1 MFISLDKWKRQKKVE
16 NNALNLMSLNC
27 KHKNWETELTVLLKS
42 KHHFTSYLWNVKAT
56 ENYIGKLIQF
66 SKLGIRSEKIWKLDR
81 QRVKTKFKGAVLLN
95 VSNNLLFA
103 LMVKF
108 IENNYSL
115 LINGYLPAVHCG
127 FIFSRIRACY
137 EGFELLFFEILSRK

>member
-1 MFISLDKWKRQKKVE
+1 M
-16 NNALNLMSLNC
+16 
-27 KHKNWETELTVLLKS
+27 
-42 KHHFTSYLWNVKAT
+42 KAT

-115 LINGYLPAVHCG
+115 RLNG
-127 FIFSRIRACY
+127 
-137 EGFELLFFEILSRK
+137 

>member
-66 SKLGIRSEKIWKLDR
+66 SKLGIRSEKTWKLDR

-108 IENNYSL
+108 RENNYSL
-115 LINGYLPAVHCG
+115 LLING
-127 FIFSRIRACY
+127 SRRT
-137 EGFELLFFEILSRK
+137 LVLFFQELELVRRTLWFYFFKN

>member
-1 MFISLDKWKRQKKVE
+1 M
-16 NNALNLMSLNC
+16 
-27 KHKNWETELTVLLKS
+27 
-42 KHHFTSYLWNVKAT
+42 KAT

-66 SKLGIRSEKIWKLDR
+66 SKLGIRSEKTWKLDR
-81 QRVKTKFKGAVLLN
+81 QRVKTEFKGAVLLN

-115 LINGYLPAVHCG
+115 WLNG
-127 FIFSRIRACY
+127 
-137 EGFELLFFEILSRK
+137 

>member
-1 MFISLDKWKRQKKVE
+1 M
-16 NNALNLMSLNC
+16 
-27 KHKNWETELTVLLKS
+27 
-42 KHHFTSYLWNVKAT
+42 KAT

-81 QRVKTKFKGAVLLN
+81 QRVKTEFKGAVLLN

-115 LINGYLPAVHCG
+115 W
-127 FIFSRIRACY
+127 
-137 EGFELLFFEILSRK
+137 

>member
-115 LINGYLPAVHCG
+115 WLDWIFQKFFKSGNILVTYILQTWFKNEEH
-127 FIFSRIRACY
+127 FIESF
-137 EGFELLFFEILSRK
+137 